1 MFSYQFLLR
10 TTRRRAFFPT
20 NAIRTLHNASL
31 EAWRSTAMETETCA
45 SDVITSSPL
54 NLLANTLDEPSVPF
68 KHAIL
73 PAAGTVVPAT
83 YHHIYFPPRT
93 VESELAADGFE
104 NDFHPPEPFVERM
117 WAGARLEF
125 NPVNPL
131 RVGDEATMVTTV
143 NRIETKQGGRL
154 GDSVLVWLDKDI
166 HNAQGWAVHEQRCLV
181 YATNNHHASPRMIK
195 ARKPPSF
202 SKTICPSPILL
213 FRYSALTF
221 NAHRIHYDHPY
232 ATQREHHP
240 DRLVHGPLSGTLL
253 MTLLRTHVSEKH
265 GHLNET
271 RILSFD
277 YRCLMPL
284 YVDKPLTLCGRQV
297 SDTDDNQMLF
307 DLWIVDHDNNLAVK
321 GNAVIS
327 NKV

>member
-1 MFSYQFLLR
+1 MFSLYNASFETWR
-10 TTRRRAFFPT
+10 TTA
-20 NAIRTLHNASL
+20 LQ
-31 EAWRSTAMETETCA
+31 TETRA
-45 SDVITSSPL
+45 IDEITKSPL
-54 NLLANTLDEPSVPF
+54 NLLANTLDEPSVSF
-68 KHAIL
+68 KHSIL
-73 PAAGTVVPAT
+73 PTTGTVVPAT
-83 YHHIYFPPRT
+83 WHHIYFPPRT
-93 VESELAADGFE
+93 VESDLASDGFE

-131 RVGDEATMVTTV
+131 RVGDEATMVTRV

-166 HNAQGWAVHEQRCLV
+166 HNDQGWAVHEQRCLV
-181 YATNNHHASPRMIK
+181 YATSNQHASPRMIK
-195 ARKPPSF
+195 ARKPASF
-202 SKTICPSPILL
+202 SKTIQPSSILL

-221 NAHRIHYDHPY
+221 NAHLIHYDYPY
-232 ATQREHHP
+232 ATTREHHP

-253 MTLLRTHVSEKH
+253 MTLLRTHVSENL
-265 GHLNET
+265 GQFDET

-297 SDTDDNQMLF
+297 SKPDDDHLLF
-307 DLWIVDHDNNLAVK
+307 DLWIVDDDNNLAVK
-321 GNAVIS
+321 GNVIMS
-327 NKV
+327 HKV